1 MVIERPK
8 YLQALIAAMGSDQVK
23 VITGIRRCG
32 KSYLVFTLFKNYLL
46 EQGVPEGNI
55 VEMAFDAFRNKKYRD
70 PDVFYPYAIDRLE
83 QAHGKRYV
91 LLDEVQLLGEFSDV
105 LIDLNG
111 IEDVDV
117 YVTGSNAK
125 LLSRDIATEF
135 RGRGQEIKMA
145 PLSFSEFMSAY
156 EGDKRDGYEEYAT
169 YGGLPAVLA
178 RKTPEEKVAYLK
190 SLYDELYIRD
200 IVDRNRVRD
209 EGNLETLVDIL
220 SSSIG
225 SLTNSSRLSA
235 TFKSEMHVT
244 IAPETVDRYL
254 SYLTDA
260 FLVSKAKRYDVKGR
274 KYIGSPYKFYFS
286 DLGLRNARMNFRQME
301 PTHIMENVIYNE
313 LVGRGFGVDVGV
325 VNTTVKDARGAYRRA
340 QLEIDFICNKG
351 SQRLYIQSAF
361 ALENEAKVQQE
372 ERSLKKVD
380 DSFKKVIITKE
391 GFAPHYNEDGI
402 LMMNVCDFLLD
413 PNSLSAL

>member
-402 LMMNVCDFLLD
+402 LMMNVYDFLLD

>member
-1 MVIERPK
+1 MIIERPK

-91 LLDEVQLLGEFSDV
+91 LLDEVQLLGDFSDV
-105 LIDLNG
+105 LIDLNS

-135 RGRGQEIKMA
+135 RGRGQEIRMA

-156 EGDKRDGYEEYAT
+156 DGDKRDGYEEYAT
-169 YGGLPAVLA
+169 YGGLPAILA
-178 RKTPEEKVAYLK
+178 RETPEEKVAYLK

-209 EGNLETLVDIL
+209 EGNFEMLIDIL
-220 SSSIG
+220 SSAIG

-235 TFKSEMHVT
+235 TFKSEKHVT

-260 FLVSKAKRYDVKGR
+260 FLVSKAKRYDIKGK
-274 KYIGSPYKFYFS
+274 KYIGSPCKFYFS

-325 VNTTVKDARGAYRRA
+325 VNTAVKDARGTYRRT

-361 ALENEAKVQQE
+361 ALENEAKAQQE

-402 LMMNVCDFLLD
+402 LMMNVYDFLLD